1 MAGAEIPV
9 VYDLGPDA
17 VLRTAVDTVFRNT
30 AVLVVGVDGIGVA
43 ADQVHGSG
51 H

>member
-43 ADQVHGSG
+43 ADQVRGPG

>member
-9 VYDLGPDA
+9 VYDLGLDA
-17 VLRTAVDTVFRNT
+17 VPGTAVDTVFRNT
-30 AVLVVGVDGIGVA
+30 AVLVVGVDGIGVV
-43 ADQVHGSG
+43 ADQVRGSG

>member
-9 VYDLGPDA
+9 VYDLGFDA
-17 VLRTAVDTVFRNT
+17 VPGTAVDTVFRNT
-30 AVLVVGVDGIGVA
+30 AVLVVGVDGIGVV
-43 ADQVHGSG
+43 ADQVRGSG